1 MRKLLR
7 IPLKAKVGFVKL
19 KDFKKYLRGKSLD
32 KLLHQARKSSL
43 SRIVANENKTVELRK
58 SGPAFKTLRKYQN
71 REIL

>member
-19 KDFKKYLRGKSLD
+19 KDFKNYLRGKSLD

-43 SRIVANENKTVELRK
+43 SRILANEDEFITPSKKARSAK
-58 SGPAFKTLRKYQN
+58 RAAGAHR
-71 REIL
+71 